1 MGNLSVIE
9 EQGFNYVEIGKG
21 PLIVLLHGLFG
32 ALSNWLDTVSFL
44 ASRYKVY
51 IPIIPVYEAH
61 STPPSVEGLTDFVE
75 SFIQFKKI
83 SNYTLI
89 GNSLGG
95 HLALMLALRPLNSI
109 KSLILTG
116 SSGLFEEGMGMGF
129 PKRGDKKYIKE
140 RVEFTFYSPQTA
152 SPELV
157 NEVYH
162 IVNDN
167 TKAMRIL
174 KIARGAQRMNMRE
187 DIKRIKL
194 PTCLIWGLNDNITPV
209 YVAHQ
214 FKRLIAGAELHF
226 IDHCGHA
233 AMMEQ
238 PEVFNPIVAKFLQKI
253 KFI

>member
-1 MGNLSVIE
+1 MANLSVIE
-9 EQGFNYVEIGKG
+9 EQGFTYVEVGEG
-21 PLIVLLHGLFG
+21 PHIVLLHGLFG

-61 STPPSVEGLTDFVE
+61 STPPSVEGLSDFIA
-75 SFIQFKKI
+75 SFIDFKKI
-83 SNYTLI
+83 SDYTLI

-95 HLALMLALRPLNSI
+95 HLALILALRPFNSI

-116 SSGLFEEGMGMGF
+116 SSGLFEEGMGLGF

-157 NEVYH
+157 NEVYQ

-167 TKAMRIL
+167 AKAMRIL

-187 DIKRIKL
+187 HLKKIKL
-194 PTCLIWGLNDNITPV
+194 PTCLIWGLNDTITPA

-226 IDHCGHA
+226 IDRCGHA
-233 AMMEQ
+233 AMMER
-238 PEVFNPIVAKFLQKI
+238 PEVFNPIVVKFLQKI